1 MHSTDANKGK
11 PDVIYTEELIRSVP
25 ALQQIYRAH
34 LQEND
39 ELLPHVFFGEVT
51 RFVVTEARKAA
62 AHDSSIARLLHEFE
76 KGLEEGPEEV
86 RELISVS
93 FVENLC
99 GEREAVKVLKPLMR
113 EKLKSKLATICG
125 E

>member
-1 MHSTDANKGK
+1 MHSANANKGK
-11 PDVIYTEELIRSVP
+11 PDVIYTEELIESVP

-39 ELLPHVFFGEVT
+39 ELLPHVLFGEIT
-51 RFVVTEARKAA
+51 RFVVTKARKAE
-62 AHDSSIARLLHEFE
+62 HDPLIARLLNEFE

-86 RELISVS
+86 RELVSVS

-99 GEREAVKVLKPLMR
+99 GETEAIKVLKPLMR
-113 EKLKSKLATICG
+113 EKLKSALATICG